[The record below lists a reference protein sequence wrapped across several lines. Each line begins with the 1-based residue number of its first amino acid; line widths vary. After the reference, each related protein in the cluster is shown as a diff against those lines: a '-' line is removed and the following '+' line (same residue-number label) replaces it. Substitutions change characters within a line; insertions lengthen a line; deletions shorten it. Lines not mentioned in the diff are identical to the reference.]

1 VATRLVQAA
10 GRRLFSTGSGS
21 GGGDNKRAAGIM
33 GSSWSPMAQL
43 SDKLSKKLANMGAKD
58 KIEKVVCPVTNHAS
72 RLCACILSEQEVA
85 LIFCIA
91 GYCSKITSH
100 THHVLSTPR

>member
-10 GRRLFSTGSGS
+10 GRRLFSTWSGSGSGS
-21 GGGDNKRAAGIM
+21 GGGDHKRAAGIM
-33 GSSWSPMAQL
+33 SSSWSPMAQL

-58 KIEKVVCPVTNHAS
+58 KIEKVVCPVTNHAF

-85 LIFCIA
+85 LIF
-91 GYCSKITSH
+91 
-100 THHVLSTPR
+100 